1 MSGRADSDDP
11 PLDERVD
18 AADADADADGEDGE
32 GADDVGH
39 EVRRARW
46 TALGAGSVLALAG
59 AAAAVLRLAGSAP
72 VLVPAAYACG
82 AAVCALA
89 AVLGSRGRTRRAL
102 WLLIAGL
109 MTMALGDQFD

>member
-11 PLDERVD
+11 PLDQRVD
-18 AADADADADGEDGE
+18 AADAEDGEGEGADADADAVE
-32 GADDVGH
+32 H

-46 TALGAGSVLALAG
+46 TALGTGSVLALAG

-72 VLVPAAYACG
+72 VLVPVAYACG

>member
-1 MSGRADSDDP
+1 MSGRADSEPSPD
-11 PLDERVD
+11 LHAED
-18 AADADADADGEDGE
+18 AAR
-32 GADDVGH
+32 

-46 TALGAGSVLALAG
+46 TAVGAGAVLALCG
-59 AAAAVLRLAGSAP
+59 AAAALLRLTGPAP
-72 VLVPAAYACG
+72 VLVPVAYACG

-109 MTMALGDQFD
+109 MVMALGDQFD